1 MPACLLLV
9 MLLGQSAGIG
19 CATTTATAVT
29 DTYCA
34 AAAPI
39 RWSAGDSD
47 ETILQIKRH
56 NAVWTRL
63 CGAGADAPLAFASGT
78 ALPVLPR

>member
-19 CATTTATAVT
+19 CATTTASAVT

-34 AAAPI
+34 VAAPI

-47 ETILQIKRH
+47 ETILRIKRH
-56 NAVWTRL
+56 NAAWKRL
-63 CGAGADAPLAFASGT
+63 CGEGRED
-78 ALPVLPR
+78 R